1 LVRTELKPA
10 GFLALALTTAV
21 LLTAC
26 AGPPQADGD
35 FYTVRSGDTLYSL
48 GRAFGQDHR
57 DLARWNQIS
66 DRDDIRVGQVLRIRP
81 PATVSRSAAASSEHA
96 APRRVAPAPAPRKST
111 AKPRE
116 PDPEPPE
123 APATGEVAGMHWMW
137 PAQGHVVTN
146 SGRNQKGVSIA
157 GNSGQPVWASAG
169 GKVTYAGRGIRGYG
183 NMIIIKHSRTLL
195 SVYAHNK
202 SIMVTEGQTVNRGQ
216 QIAEMGNS
224 DSSSVRLYFEIRG
237 NGKPINPLPLLPKQ

>member
-1 LVRTELKPA
+1 VKPA
-10 GFLALALTTAV
+10 GFLSLALAMVMAS

-48 GRAFGQDHR
+48 GRAFAQDHR
-57 DLARWNQIS
+57 DIARWNRIS
-66 DRDDIRVGQVLRIRP
+66 DQDDIRVGQVLRIRP
-81 PATVSRSAAASSEHA
+81 PATVSRSAAASSESA
-96 APRRVAPAPAPRKST
+96 SPRRSSSAARKPA

-123 APATGEVAGMHWMW
+123 APAAGEVAGMHWMW
-137 PAQGHVVTN
+137 PAQGHVVANTV
-146 SGRNQKGVSIA
+146 RNQKGVSIA

-169 GKVTYAGRGIRGYG
+169 GKVTYAGHGIRGYG

-216 QIAEMGNS
+216 QIAEMGSS
-224 DSSSVRLYFEIRG
+224 DSSSVKLYFEIRG